1 MGFEPTTFCMAS
13 RPAKTTEDDGERF
26 SLRPGTSS
34 SRDCCKRPCVH
45 DQNGRLGHNRARETS
60 AQPAKLGASRFSL
73 FGSDKPSQPIEA
85 PEGKG
90 SSMATSEKASVLQTW
105 VSPKFAPRDQGARRP
120 GRSLRLEPDQDRT
133 PGSPRKAFG
142 DVPLRDLERMSGE
155 VASWR
160 AKLPERSRFAITAA
174 LRQALGAA
182 VRWGYMAQ
190 NPATQAGRNPQPAPR
205 PVRAFT
211 GEEIEAIAAE
221 LSPMYMPLPAFAAAT
236 GLRPEEWQAI
246 ERRDLDRRERLLNV
260 RRTVSSGEVVE
271 LGKTAGSRRQVPL
284 SRRALEA
291 LDALPARLDTPL
303 LFPSPSGGLLN
314 LDNFR
319 RRQWA
324 PAIEA
329 SGVRTPARIYDLRS
343 TFASNALAAG
353 VSVFQLARIMGTSV
367 RMIERHYGA
376 MLDGSSAEI
385 ATQLDALDHQ
395 ERPEAAASE
404 TQPGIYEEVILHRPR
419 RSGSGARRAH
429 CAATLA
435 RYPKRSRRPGR
446 AQRCHRLR
454 G

>member
-1 MGFEPTTFCMAS
+1 MPPTQRGQAYKLA
-13 RPAKTTEDDGERF
+13 PGKWG
-26 SLRPGTSS
+26 LRYY
-34 SRDCCKRPCVH
+34 D
-45 DQNGRLGHNRARETS
+45 ET
-60 AQPAKLGASRFSL
+60 
-73 FGSDKPSQPIEA
+73 
-85 PEGKG
+85 
-90 SSMATSEKASVLQTW
+90 
-105 VSPKFAPRDQGARRP
+105 GARRRKSP
-120 GRSLRLEPDQDRT
+120 FPSKSAALNHYRDVIEPQLRGEAVPPSELTLAEFVPLYLERHAAGVRPRT
-133 PGSPRKAFG
+133 VEALRWRLGVAVEAFG
-142 DVPLRDLERMSGE
+142 DIPLRDLERMSGE

-182 VRWGYMAQ
+182 VRWGYMGQ

-211 GEEIEAIAAE
+211 AEEIEAISAE
-221 LSPMYMPLPAFAAAT
+221 LSPIYMPLPVFAAAT
-236 GLRPEEWQAI
+236 GLRPEEWQAL

-303 LFPSPSGGLLN
+303 LFPAPSGGLLN

-353 VSVFQLARIMGTSV
+353 VSVFQLARIMGSSV

-385 ATQLDALDHQ
+385 ATQLDVHDQ
-395 ERPEAAASE
+395 ITE
-404 TQPGIYEEVILHRPR
+404 TKIEENR
-419 RSGSGARRAH
+419 
-429 CAATLA
+429 
-435 RYPKRSRRPGR
+435 
-446 AQRCHRLR
+446 
-454 G
+454 